1 MCIRACVPIYA
12 RHYSAESIFCISMS
26 FETTEGRGRDQ
37 GVGIEME
44 RAAERRGMEYVAGVV
59 SMRAAR
65 SVGCS
70 LPCVVSPSLSLTLS
84 LSLSP
89 ERSAVI
95 FCHAKGLVACQGK
108 ECSRVGIGVGLGG
121 DAEVKQKKALTERR
135 LTHF

>member
-84 LSLSP
+84 LSL
-89 ERSAVI
+89 RSGALLFSAMQRVWS
-95 FCHAKGLVACQGK
+95 HAREKSAAGLVLGW
-108 ECSRVGIGVGLGG
+108 VGGG
-121 DAEVKQKKALTERR
+121 MQK
-135 LTHF
+135 